1 MTISN
6 PNAKKRRDYR
16 RGPKKGNIWVVVML
30 LVVFFGS
37 LIAIW
42 RPWQHPQTLST
53 LYDTKGYK
61 FVKLGLDLQGG
72 LRVAFI
78 VDRESIALAK
88 KREATKD
95 KNATVTQVEIDAVTV
110 TKDDLSKVKTILENR
125 VNSLGVAEPNVQ
137 TQGTDRVVVE
147 LPGLSQADQDV
158 ALATL
163 GTTAVM
169 EFRIVNDAAK
179 AKLDKDLVIEKD
191 LGPVVATGEVISDAT
206 PATNSSGSWVVDF
219 KTSPQGSDIFGKM
232 TAANI
237 GKRMAIILDGK
248 VQSAPTIQAALP
260 NGGQITG
267 TFTVEEATQLALV
280 LKSGS
285 LPVPVKS
292 AEIRSIG
299 PTLGADAIKSGSIA
313 ALSGIGLVFV
323 LGFVYYGFWFGL
335 VIALGLLFSALIII
349 GILGGLGSTLTL
361 PGIAGLVLTIGAAVD
376 GNVISFERIKEELR
390 RGKGIKGSIGSGFEH
405 SLVTIMDVNLS
416 HMLSAF
422 ALYNYASGPVKGFA
436 VTLMVGVVASVFS
449 NLIFSKWLLEVMAAK
464 RDFSAPHWFS
474 TPKIDFIKPS
484 GIITTLSVLLALSGA
499 VIIGTKGLNYGV
511 DFTTGTSFTI
521 QSVDATTT
529 EQVRAAVDAAKV
541 PNLIGKDAVIQR
553 SPNPTGI
560 IGVNFTIKVREL
572 QKPQIN
578 AMRSSFETN
587 IPSTKVL
594 QDETVGPAVGDE
606 LRSQTIKA
614 ISLGLLL
621 ILILVTF
628 RFEIVFAVGS
638 VAAVIHDV
646 AIVVGLYTLIGYEF
660 NIATVAAVL
669 TLIGYSLNDS
679 IIVSDRMRENLRLLK
694 GQPFKDIVNVS
705 INQTLSR
712 TIMTSLATLLP
723 LITLFFFGGDVL
735 KNFSLALIVGILIGT
750 YSSIYIVAPMVVVYE
765 NWITKRRAN
774 QPAEVKKA

>member
-16 RGPKKGNIWVVVML
+16 RGPKKGNIWAVVMI

-37 LIAIW
+37 LLAIW
-42 RPWQHPQTLST
+42 RPWQHPQTLGV
-53 LYDTKGYK
+53 LYEDKGYK
-61 FVKLGLDLQGG
+61 FIKLGLDLQGG
-72 LRVAFI
+72 LRVTFI
-78 VDRESIALAK
+78 VDREAIALAK

-95 KNATVTQVEIDAVTV
+95 KNATVTSAEIEAVKA
-110 TKDDLSKVKTILENR
+110 TKDDLEKVKTILENR

-147 LPGLSQADQDV
+147 LPGLNQADQDR
-158 ALATL
+158 ALDTL

-169 EFRIVNDAAK
+169 EFRIVNEAAK
-179 AKLDKDLVIEKD
+179 AKLDKDLDIQKD
-191 LGPVVATGEVISDAT
+191 LGPVLATGSAIADAT
-206 PATNSSGSWVVDF
+206 PATNSSGAWVVDF
-219 KTSPQGSDIFGKM
+219 KTSPEGADTFGKM
-232 TAANI
+232 TANNI
-237 GKRMAIILDGK
+237 GKRMAIVLDGK
-248 VQSAPTIQAALP
+248 VTSAPTIQAALIG
-260 NGGQITG
+260 GGQITG
-267 TFTVEEATQLALV
+267 SFSVEEASKLALV

-299 PTLGADAIKSGSIA
+299 PTLGADAIKSGAIA
-313 ALSGIGLVFV
+313 AVSGIGLVFV
-323 LGFVYYGFWFGL
+323 LGFAYYGFWFGL
-335 VIALGLLFSALIII
+335 VIALGLLFSALIIV

-449 NLIFSKWLLEVMAAK
+449 NLVFSKWMLEVMAAK
-464 RDFSAPHWFS
+464 RDFSAPQWFA

-484 GIITTLSVLLALSGA
+484 GIITTLSVLLALGGA
-499 VIIGTKGLNYGV
+499 TVIGIKGLNYGV
-511 DFTTGTSFTI
+511 DFTTGTSFTV
-521 QSVDATTT
+521 QSSDVTTT
-529 EQVRAAVDAAKV
+529 EQIRAAVDAAKV
-541 PNLIGKDAVIQR
+541 PDLIGKDAVIQR
-553 SPNPTGI
+553 SPNPTGVV
-560 IGVNFTIKVREL
+560 GVNFTIKVREL
-572 QKPQIN
+572 QKDQIS
-578 AMRSSFETN
+578 AMRSSFAKV
-587 IPSTKVL
+587 PSSKVL

-614 ISLGLLL
+614 IALGLFL

-638 VAAVIHDV
+638 VIAVIHDV

-679 IIVSDRMRENLRLLK
+679 IIVSDRMRENLRLMK
-694 GQPFKDIVNVS
+694 GQPFKDIVNLA

-723 LITLFFFGGDVL
+723 LVTLFFFGGDVL